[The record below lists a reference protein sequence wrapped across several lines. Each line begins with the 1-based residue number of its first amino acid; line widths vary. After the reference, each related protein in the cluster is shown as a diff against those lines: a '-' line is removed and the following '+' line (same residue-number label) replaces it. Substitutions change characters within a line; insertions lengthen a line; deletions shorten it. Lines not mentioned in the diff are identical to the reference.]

1 MRATKPTKTDQTQG
15 RHAGGGLVAH
25 LVPKTRPKRAEGLT
39 TGLPC
44 RGARSP
50 ARGELVL
57 LATNEVAPRRNL
69 RLKRTAQKQHA
80 DMWGESREFV
90 AIHDVRPSSE
100 TTRDCGGS
108 KLWTVKF
115 RPPVAIRVR
124 SVLTTNKNLWM
135 LSVKIV
141 RRGVFELFCIKMR
154 FCRFC
159 GERAG
164 GHFSQKAGGS
174 LRPGGV
180 RGTRFLHVHT
190 EAVFFI
196 PPY

>member
-1 MRATKPTKTDQTQG
+1 MQCSLNEHTHAPGTKITLQATQTGLMDRLDAQNRGVVLLHAELHAPTEKNAMACAQQNRQKQTKLKAGMQG
-15 RHAGGGLVAH
+15 GGVGSAPGAEDEAPTAGGIDD
-25 LVPKTRPKRAEGLT
+25 
-39 TGLPC
+39 
-44 RGARSP
+44 GAAMCSARFP

-115 RPPVAIRVR
+115 RPPRCNSRA
-124 SVLTTNKNLWM
+124 L
-135 LSVKIV
+135 
-141 RRGVFELFCIKMR
+141 R
-154 FCRFC
+154 FN
-159 GERAG
+159 
-164 GHFSQKAGGS
+164 HK
-174 LRPGGV
+174 
-180 RGTRFLHVHT
+180 
-190 EAVFFI
+190 
-196 PPY
+196 